1 MKPKS
6 QILRIERKLEK
17 TGILRMD
24 ERALL
29 KKLKNKNEKAL
40 QETIQRYTAYV
51 STIIKEILNSRA
63 TVEDIEEL
71 VADTFISLWKTS
83 ERIDYVQY
91 SSLKAYIGE
100 IARNKAKDYLKM
112 NKDIDLELYENAI
125 LIDDGIERQMLQK
138 EQQQYIQKLLT
149 KLKPEDQKIFLLHYY
164 QYKKVDEIALIMH
177 MNPQTVKTRLRRGR
191 ETLRT
196 LLCNEENEAYE
207 SKD

>member
-1 MKPKS
+1 
-6 QILRIERKLEK
+6 
-17 TGILRMD
+17 MD

-51 STIIKEILNSRA
+51 TTIIREILNSKA
-63 TVEDIEEL
+63 TVEDIKEL
-71 VADTFISLWKTS
+71 VADTFISLWKTA
-83 ERIDYVQY
+83 ERINYVQY

-112 NKDIDLELYENAI
+112 NKNIDLELYENAI
-125 LIDDGIERQMLQK
+125 LIDDSIERQMLQK

>member
-1 MKPKS
+1 
-6 QILRIERKLEK
+6 
-17 TGILRMD
+17 MD

-51 STIIKEILNSRA
+51 TTIIREILNSKA

-71 VADTFISLWKTS
+71 VADTFISLWKTA
-83 ERIDYVQY
+83 ERINYVQY

-112 NKDIDLELYENAI
+112 NKNIDLELYENAI
-125 LIDDGIERQMLQK
+125 LIDDSIERQMLQK

-164 QYKKVDEIALIMH
+164 QYKKIDEIALIMH

-196 LLCNEENEAYE
+196 LLCNEGNETYE

>member
-1 MKPKS
+1 
-6 QILRIERKLEK
+6 
-17 TGILRMD
+17 MD

-125 LIDDGIERQMLQK
+125 LIDDGIERQLLQK

-149 KLKPEDQKIFLLHYY
+149 KLTCC
-164 QYKKVDEIALIMH
+164 A
-177 MNPQTVKTRLRRGR
+177 
-191 ETLRT
+191 
-196 LLCNEENEAYE
+196 
-207 SKD
+207 S

>member
-1 MKPKS
+1 
-6 QILRIERKLEK
+6 
-17 TGILRMD
+17 MD

-125 LIDDGIERQMLQK
+125 LIDDGIERQLLQK
-138 EQQQYIQKLLT
+138 EQQQYIHKLLP

-196 LLCNEENEAYE
+196 LLCNEGNKAYE

>member
-1 MKPKS
+1 
-6 QILRIERKLEK
+6 
-17 TGILRMD
+17 MD

-51 STIIKEILNSRA
+51 TTIIREILNSKA

-71 VADTFISLWKTS
+71 VADTFISLWKTA
-83 ERIDYVQY
+83 ERINYVQY

-112 NKDIDLELYENAI
+112 NKNIDLELYENAI
-125 LIDDGIERQMLQK
+125 LIDDSIERQMLQK

>member
-1 MKPKS
+1 
-6 QILRIERKLEK
+6 
-17 TGILRMD
+17 MD

-112 NKDIDLELYENAI
+112 NKDIDL
-125 LIDDGIERQMLQK
+125 
-138 EQQQYIQKLLT
+138 
-149 KLKPEDQKIFLLHYY
+149 
-164 QYKKVDEIALIMH
+164 
-177 MNPQTVKTRLRRGR
+177 
-191 ETLRT
+191 
-196 LLCNEENEAYE
+196 
-207 SKD
+207 

>member
-1 MKPKS
+1 MKEKWK
-6 QILRIERKLEK
+6 IL
-17 TGILRMD
+17 GFLRMD

-125 LIDDGIERQMLQK
+125 LIDDGIERQLLQK

-191 ETLRT
+191 EALRT
-196 LLCNEENEAYE
+196 LLCNEENKAYE

>member
-1 MKPKS
+1 
-6 QILRIERKLEK
+6 
-17 TGILRMD
+17 MD

-29 KKLKNKNEKAL
+29 KKLKSKNEKAL

-112 NKDIDLELYENAI
+112 NKDIDLELYENTI
-125 LIDDGIERQMLQK
+125 LIDDGIERQLLQK

-191 ETLRT
+191 EALRT
-196 LLCNEENEAYE
+196 LLCNEGNKAYE

>member
-1 MKPKS
+1 
-6 QILRIERKLEK
+6 
-17 TGILRMD
+17 MD

-125 LIDDGIERQMLQK
+125 LIDDGIERQLLQK
-138 EQQQYIQKLLT
+138 EQQQY
-149 KLKPEDQKIFLLHYY
+149 
-164 QYKKVDEIALIMH
+164 
-177 MNPQTVKTRLRRGR
+177 
-191 ETLRT
+191 
-196 LLCNEENEAYE
+196 CC
-207 SKD
+207 

>member
-1 MKPKS
+1 
-6 QILRIERKLEK
+6 
-17 TGILRMD
+17 MD

-29 KKLKNKNEKAL
+29 KKLKHKNEKAL
-40 QETIQRYTAYV
+40 EETIQRYTAYV
-51 STIIKEILNSRA
+51 TAIIREILNSKA

-71 VADTFISLWKTS
+71 VADTFISLWKTA
-83 ERIDYVQY
+83 ERINYVQY

-112 NKDIDLELYENAI
+112 NKNIDLELYENAI
-125 LIDDGIERQMLQK
+125 LIDDSIERQMLQK

-164 QYKKVDEIALIMH
+164 QYKKIDEIALIMH

-196 LLCNEENEAYE
+196 LLCNEGNETYE

>member
-1 MKPKS
+1 
-6 QILRIERKLEK
+6 
-17 TGILRMD
+17 MD

-125 LIDDGIERQMLQK
+125 LIDDGIERQLLQK

-164 QYKKVDEIALIMH
+164 QYKKVDEI
-177 MNPQTVKTRLRRGR
+177 
-191 ETLRT
+191 T
-196 LLCNEENEAYE
+196 LLI
-207 SKD
+207 KT

>member
-1 MKPKS
+1 
-6 QILRIERKLEK
+6 
-17 TGILRMD
+17 MD

-125 LIDDGIERQMLQK
+125 LIDDGIERQLLQK
-138 EQQQYIQKLLT
+138 EQQQYMQ
-149 KLKPEDQKIFLLHYY
+149 
-164 QYKKVDEIALIMH
+164 
-177 MNPQTVKTRLRRGR
+177 
-191 ETLRT
+191 
-196 LLCNEENEAYE
+196 
-207 SKD
+207 

>member
-1 MKPKS
+1 
-6 QILRIERKLEK
+6 
-17 TGILRMD
+17 MD

-29 KKLKNKNEKAL
+29 KRLKQKNEKAL
-40 QETIQRYTAYV
+40 EETIQLYTAYIT
-51 STIIKEILNSRA
+51 TIIREILNSKA

-71 VADTFISLWKTS
+71 VADTFISLWQSAGK
-83 ERIDYVQY
+83 INYMQY

-100 IARNKAKDYLKM
+100 IARNKAKDYLRK
-112 NKDIDLELYENAI
+112 NKNINLELYENAI

-164 QYKKVDEIALIMH
+164 QYKKIDEIALIMH

-196 LLCNEENEAYE
+196 LLCNEGNEAYE